1 MGQLDGV
8 RVVDLSTYIAA
19 PSCARIL
26 ASYGAD
32 VIKVES
38 PKGDDLRAAQVSY
51 FYPAET
57 SEYSFGMDVQNAGK
71 KGLALNL
78 KDPAGMEA
86 MMKLLE
92 TADVFVTNNRVKALV
107 KMGLDY
113 DTLHKKFPRVIH
125 ASILGY
131 GELGPLKDKPGFDYT
146 AYFSRGGIANSLME
160 KGTSPAIPASGF
172 GDNYA
177 GIALSSGICAAL
189 YRQAKT
195 GEGERV
201 TVSLLDT
208 AIYGLNWLLGASEF
222 GSEMPSSRKKTNSA
236 VCTTYKTK
244 DDRWIQLALIQYDNW
259 FPKFATEGLN
269 APQLLEDERFATYA
283 AMLNNITALVEEIE
297 PIFATKTLAEWDE
310 ILTRLDLPFEI
321 VQSMNE
327 IAIDPQN
334 WANDSIFKKELDGK
348 NVYYIRTPIKF
359 TEVPMLKE
367 EEAGHGRSPK
377 LGEDSTEILK
387 SLGYDDATIKDMIA
401 KGIVIEKK

>member
-113 DTLHKKFPRVIH
+113 DTLHKKFPRLIH

-297 PIFATKTLAEWDE
+297 PIFASKSLAEWDE

>member
-113 DTLHKKFPRVIH
+113 DTLHKKFPRLIH

-297 PIFATKTLAEWDE
+297 PIFASKTLAEWDE

-387 SLGYDDATIKDMIA
+387 SLGYDDATIKDMIS

>member
-32 VIKVES
+32 VES

-113 DTLHKKFPRVIH
+113 DTLHKKFPRLIH

-297 PIFATKTLAEWDE
+297 PIFASKTLAEWDE

>member
-113 DTLHKKFPRVIH
+113 DTLHKKFPRLIH

-195 GEGERV
+195 GEGSLALLNSVQRCLHQERKQ
-201 TVSLLDT
+201 TVLYVQHIRQKMTDGFSLLLFSMT
-208 AIYGLNWLLGASEF
+208 TGSLNLLQKVLMLLSF
-222 GSEMPSSRKKTNSA
+222 L
-236 VCTTYKTK
+236 KTK
-244 DDRWIQLALIQYDNW
+244 DLQHTLLCL
-259 FPKFATEGLN
+259 TTS
-269 APQLLEDERFATYA
+269 QLL
-283 AMLNNITALVEEIE
+283 L
-297 PIFATKTLAEWDE
+297 
-310 ILTRLDLPFEI
+310 
-321 VQSMNE
+321 
-327 IAIDPQN
+327 
-334 WANDSIFKKELDGK
+334 KKSSRYSLQRHLLSG
-348 NVYYIRTPIKF
+348 
-359 TEVPMLKE
+359 M
-367 EEAGHGRSPK
+367 
-377 LGEDSTEILK
+377 K
-387 SLGYDDATIKDMIA
+387 SLQDLTFLSKSFSL
-401 KGIVIEKK
+401 